1 MWRPDEE
8 PMHLNWIA
16 ILSYSGSLVVSV
28 AIWTGVFRIFASLV
42 K

>member
-28 AIWTGVFRIFASLV
+28 AIWTELFRVFTKLV
-42 K
+42 R